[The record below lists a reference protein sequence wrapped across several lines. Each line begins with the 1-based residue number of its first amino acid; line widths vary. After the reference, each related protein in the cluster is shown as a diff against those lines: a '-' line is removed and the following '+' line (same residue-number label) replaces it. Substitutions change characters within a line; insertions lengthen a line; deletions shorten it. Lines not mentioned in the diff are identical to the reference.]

1 MSMGY
6 QSISELVTQLKI
18 IRGIAVEHEGIH
30 IAELVTGITL
40 LMLVAALTTIF
51 SKRIKQLPLTIGL
64 VFVGIGVSYAAD
76 KVPGFGSLSTF
87 ALSPDLVLFVFIP
100 TLIFES
106 AFNLNARHVMRNILP
121 ILTLA
126 VPGLLLSTAIIGFI
140 MAVFSPFDL
149 MVALLLGA
157 ILSATDPVAVISIF
171 KQLGVPERLTVL
183 VEGESLFNDA
193 TSLVLATLLIGILT
207 AGSFSGDVV
216 FSGIGEFFLVFLG
229 GAFVGWCLA
238 LAVGQVLGAIESD
251 AAIEITLST
260 ILAYFSFIIA
270 EHVFH
275 VSGIM
280 AVVAAG
286 IMMGSWG
293 KTKISPSTEEFMEHF
308 WEYLAYLAN
317 VLIFLMVGMQ
327 VDLVALWASIDLIA
341 LVCVGM
347 LISRAVVVFGVVP
360 LLGKLPGA
368 EAIGMPYRMVMY
380 WGGLRGAIALAIVL
394 AMPEFEYKDTLVAV
408 VMGAVIFTLV
418 IQGLSIETLVKKLKL
433 NQLSIADQLAKLEG
447 DRDARSEGLSRLD
460 RLASGGLFSQRIA
473 DNIKEKGDRQ
483 IGDLNGEISSI
494 HKDMDT
500 DEMLRTLALRC
511 MVREKARYRELFAQ
525 GLVNEWA
532 YRELDH
538 TINVQMDSIR
548 HSDGLPNASIETS
561 IGKRFSLVLMAVMGF
576 IPGTRGSLEGLR
588 TQWIVRDYGVAWG
601 RYRGCQSVLTR
612 LTQLAGSEIDA
623 NSVERLN
630 SIYEDIAS
638 QSKAQIDEVAEQYPE
653 FVETM
658 QEQLGQRLMLIAE
671 HDSVEHSKELG
682 VIQSGIASSILK
694 DQAERLRTLA
704 QDNMSACF
712 EIEIDELLAKV
723 PLFAEIDPAQYEVI
737 AARLYSRTVPR
748 GTDIIRQ
755 GQIGDSMFLIA
766 RGIANVSVVDSGESR
781 QLATLYAGDFF
792 GESALLHDTPRNAT
806 ATAATPCS
814 MYELK
819 RSDLD
824 KICAD
829 YPKIREGVEKVDEQ
843 RKLQNTSMNG

>member
-1 MSMGY
+1 MG
-6 QSISELVTQLKI
+6 
-18 IRGIAVEHEGIH
+18 HEGIH
-30 IAELVTGITL
+30 LAELVTGITL

-64 VFVGIGVSYAAD
+64 VFVGMAVSYAAD
-76 KVPGFGSLSTF
+76 NVPGFGSLATF

-106 AFNLNARHVMRNILP
+106 AFNLNARHVMRNIVP

-126 VPGLLLSTAIIGFI
+126 VPGLLISTAIIGFI
-140 MAVFSPFDL
+140 MAIFSPFDL

-216 FSGIGEFFLVFLG
+216 FSGVGEFFIVFIG
-229 GAFVGWCLA
+229 GALVGWLLA
-238 LAVGQVLGAIESD
+238 LAVGQVLGAVESD

-327 VDLVALWASIDLIA
+327 VDLAALWASIDLIA
-341 LVCVGM
+341 LVFVAM
-347 LISRAVVVFGVVP
+347 LISRGVVVFGVTP

-394 AMPEFEYKDTLVAV
+394 AMPAFEYKDTLVAV

-433 NQLSIADQLAKLEG
+433 DHLSIADQLAKLEG
-447 DRDARSEGLSRLD
+447 DREARVEGLERMA
-460 RLASGGLFSQRIA
+460 RLANSGMFSQRIA
-473 DNIKEKGDRQ
+473 GNIKEKGER
-483 IGDLNGEISSI
+483 EISDLAENI
-494 HKDMDT
+494 VEVLGGMDA
-500 DEMLRTLALRC
+500 DEMLRILALRC
-511 MVREKARYRELFAQ
+511 QVREKARYRELFAQ

-532 YRELDH
+532 YRELDY
-538 TINVQMDSIR
+538 TVDVQMDSVR
-548 HSDGLPNASIETS
+548 HSNGLPSATMEVS
-561 IGKRFSLVLMAVMGF
+561 IGKRFSLLLMAAIGGL
-576 IPGTRGSLEGLR
+576 PGLR
-588 TQWIVRDYGVAWG
+588 GWLEEQRSHWIVRDYGVAWG
-601 RYRGCQSVLTR
+601 RYRGCQTVLSR
-612 LTQLAGSEIDA
+612 LSELAGSEIDA
-623 NSVERLN
+623 NSVERLK
-630 SIYEDIAS
+630 SVYEDIGQQA
-638 QSKAQIDEVAEQYPE
+638 KAQIDEVSELYPE

-671 HDSVEHSKELG
+671 HDAVEHRKEQG
-682 VIQSGIASSILK
+682 VIQSGIASAILK
-694 DQAERLRTLA
+694 DQSERLRTLA
-704 QDNMSACF
+704 KDNMSACF
-712 EIEIDELLAKV
+712 EIEVDELLAKV
-723 PLFAEIDPAQYEVI
+723 PLFAAVDPAQYGII
-737 AARLYSRTVPR
+737 AAHLRSRTVPR

-755 GQIGDSMFLIA
+755 GQMSDSMFLIA
-766 RGIANVSVVDSGESR
+766 RGIANVTRLEDGET
-781 QLATLYAGDFF
+781 QTIATLYAGDFF

-819 RSDLD
+819 RSELD
-824 KICAD
+824 KICVD
-829 YPKIREGVEKVDEQ
+829 YPYIRAGIEKIDQQ
-843 RKLQNTSMNG
+843 RLQENANKTS

>member
-1 MSMGY
+1 M
-6 QSISELVTQLKI
+6 
-18 IRGIAVEHEGIH
+18 EHEGIH

-40 LMLVAALTTIF
+40 LMLIAAVTTML
-51 SKRIKQLPLTIGL
+51 SKRVKQLPLTIGL
-64 VFVGIGVSYAAD
+64 VFVGILVSYAAD
-76 KVPGFGSLSTF
+76 NVPGFGSLTTF
-87 ALSPDLVLFVFIP
+87 VLTPDLVLFVFIP

-207 AGSFSGDVV
+207 AGTFSGDVV
-216 FSGIGEFFLVFLG
+216 ISGVGEFLVVFIG
-229 GAFVGWCLA
+229 GALVGWLLA
-238 LAVGQVLGAIESD
+238 LAVGQMLGAIESD

-308 WEYLAYLAN
+308 WEYLAFLAN

-327 VDLVALWASIDLIA
+327 VDLVALWASIDLIL
-341 LVCVGM
+341 LVFVGM

-368 EAIGMPYRMVMY
+368 EPIGVPYRMVMY

-394 AMPEFEYKDTLVAV
+394 AMPAFEYKDTLVAV

-433 NQLSIADQLAKLEG
+433 DQLSIADQLAKLEG
-447 DRDARSEGLSRLD
+447 DRDARAEGLSRLN

-483 IGDLNGEISSI
+483 IVELDEEISVVHSN
-494 HKDMDT
+494 MDT

-511 MVREKARYRELFAQ
+511 LVREKARYRELFAQ

-538 TINVQMDSIR
+538 TVNVQMDGVR
-548 HSDGLPNASIETS
+548 HSDGLPNATIETS
-561 IGKRFSLVLMAVMGF
+561 LGKRFSFVLMAVMGS
-576 IPGTRGSLEGLR
+576 IPGMRGSLEALR
-588 TQWIVRDYGVAWG
+588 TQWIVRDYAVAWS
-601 RYRGCQSVLTR
+601 RYRGCQTVLAQ
-612 LTQLAGSEIDA
+612 LTQSAGSEIDA

-638 QSKAQIDEVAEQYPE
+638 QAKAQIDEVAEQYPE

-671 HDSVEHSKELG
+671 HDAVEHAKELG
-682 VIQSGIASSILK
+682 IIQSDLASTILK
-694 DQAERLRTLA
+694 EQAERLRTLA

-712 EIEIDELLAKV
+712 EIEIDELLSKV
-723 PLFAEIDPAQYEVI
+723 PLFAEIDSAQYEVI
-737 AARLYSRTVPR
+737 AAHLQSRTIPR

-755 GQIGDSMFLIA
+755 GQMGDSMFLIA
-766 RGIANVSVVDSGESR
+766 RGIANVSLTENGTAR

-792 GESALLHDTPRNAT
+792 GESALLHDTPRNAS

-829 YPKIREGVEKVDEQ
+829 YPMIRAGVEKVDEQ
-843 RKLQNTSMNG
+843 RKQQNTTSNDQAS

>member
-1 MSMGY
+1 M
-6 QSISELVTQLKI
+6 
-18 IRGIAVEHEGIH
+18 EHEGIH
-30 IAELVTGITL
+30 IAELMTGITL
-40 LMLVAALTTIF
+40 LMLVAAITTIF
-51 SKRIKQLPLTIGL
+51 SKKIDKLPLTIGL
-64 VFVGIGVSYAAD
+64 VFVGIGVSYAAEY
-76 KVPGFGSLSTF
+76 VPGFGSLSTF
-87 ALSPDLVLFVFIP
+87 ELSPDLVLFVFIP

-171 KQLGVPERLTVL
+171 KSLGVPERLTVL

-207 AGSFSGDVV
+207 AGTFSGDVV
-216 FSGIGEFFLVFLG
+216 VSGVGEFFVVFLG
-229 GAFVGWCLA
+229 GAFVGWLLA
-238 LAVGQVLGAIESD
+238 LAVGQMLGAIESD

-317 VLIFLMVGMQ
+317 VVIFLMVGMQ
-327 VDLVALWASIDLIA
+327 IDLVALWASIDLIL
-341 LVCVGM
+341 LVFVGM

-360 LLGKLPGA
+360 LIGKFRGV

-394 AMPEFEYKDTLVAV
+394 SMPEFEYKDTLVAV
-408 VMGAVIFTLV
+408 VMGAVVFTLV
-418 IQGLSIETLVKKLKL
+418 IQGLSIEFLVKKLKL
-433 NQLSIADQLAKLEG
+433 DQLSLSDQLTKLEG
-447 DRDARSEGLSRLD
+447 DREARAEGLSRMDL
-460 RLASGGLFSQRIA
+460 LATSGLFSQRIA
-473 DNIKEKGDRQ
+473 DNIKEKGERQ
-483 IGDLNGEISSI
+483 IDGLDSEISGI
-494 HKDMDT
+494 HGAMDN
-500 DEMLRTLALRC
+500 DEMLRILALRC
-511 MVREKARYRELFAQ
+511 LVREKARYRELFSQ

-532 YRELDH
+532 YRELNH
-538 TINVQMDSIR
+538 TIDVQMDSVR
-548 HSDGLPNASIETS
+548 HSDGIPSAEMETS
-561 IGKRFSLVLMAVMGF
+561 IGKRVSIILMAVMGVV
-576 IPGTRGSLEGLR
+576 PGMRRSLEALR
-588 TQWIVRDYGVAWG
+588 TQWIVRDYAVAWG
-601 RYRGCQSVLTR
+601 RYRGCQSVLTQ
-612 LTQLAGSEIDA
+612 LTKLAGSEIDA
-623 NSVERLN
+623 NSIERLN

-638 QSKAQIDEVAEQYPE
+638 QAKAQIDEVGEQYPE

-671 HDSVEHSKELG
+671 HDAVEHSKELG
-682 VIQSGIASSILK
+682 VIQSGIASAILK
-694 DQAERLRTLA
+694 DQSERLRVLA

-723 PLFAEIDPAQYEVI
+723 PLFSEIDPEQYEVI
-737 AARLYSRTVPR
+737 AAHLLSTTVPR

-755 GQIGDSMFLIA
+755 GQMGDSIFLIA
-766 RGIANVSVVDSGESR
+766 RGIANVSLTEDGESR
-781 QLATLYAGDFF
+781 KLATLYAG
-792 GESALLHDTPRNAT
+792 
-806 ATAATPCS
+806 
-814 MYELK
+814 
-819 RSDLD
+819 
-824 KICAD
+824 
-829 YPKIREGVEKVDEQ
+829 
-843 RKLQNTSMNG
+843 

>member
-1 MSMGY
+1 M
-6 QSISELVTQLKI
+6 
-18 IRGIAVEHEGIH
+18 EHEGIH
-30 IAELVTGITL
+30 IAELVTGVTL
-40 LMLVAALTTIF
+40 LMLVAAVTTML
-51 SKRIKQLPLTIGL
+51 SKRIDKLPLTIGL
-64 VFVGIGVSYAAD
+64 VFVGIGVSYAAEY
-76 KVPGFGSLSTF
+76 VPGFGSLSTF

-126 VPGLLLSTAIIGFI
+126 VPGLLLSTAIIGAI
-140 MAVFSPFDL
+140 MYAFSPFEL

-216 FSGIGEFFLVFLG
+216 VSGLGEFLVVFLG
-229 GAFVGWCLA
+229 GAFVGWLLA
-238 LAVGQVLGAIESD
+238 LAVGQMLGSIESD

-327 VDLVALWASIDLIA
+327 IDLVALWASIDLIL
-341 LVCVGM
+341 LVFVGM

-360 LLGKLPGA
+360 LIGKFRGA
-368 EAIGMPYRMVMY
+368 EAIEMPYRMVMY
-380 WGGLRGAIALAIVL
+380 WGGLRGAIALAIAL
-394 AMPEFEYKDTLVAV
+394 SLPAFEYKDELIAV
-408 VMGAVIFTLV
+408 VMGAVVFTLV
-418 IQGLSIETLVKKLKL
+418 IQGLSIEFLVKKLKL
-433 NQLSIADQLAKLEG
+433 DELSLSDQLTKLEG
-447 DRDARSEGLSRLD
+447 DRDARAEGLSRMD
-460 RLASGGLFSQRIA
+460 RLANSGLFSQRIA

-483 IGDLNGEISSI
+483 IEALDAEISGI
-494 HKDMDT
+494 HGSMDT
-500 DEMLRTLALRC
+500 DEMLRILALRC

-525 GLVNEWA
+525 GLINEWA
-532 YRELDH
+532 YRELNH
-538 TINVQMDSIR
+538 TIDVQMDSVR
-548 HSDGLPNASIETS
+548 HSDGLPNSEMETS
-561 IGKRFSLVLMAVMGF
+561 LGKRFSLVLMAIMVF
-576 IPGTRGSLEGLR
+576 IPGMRRTLESVR

-601 RYRGCQSVLTR
+601 RYRGCQSVLTQ
-612 LTQLAGSEIDA
+612 LTKLAGSEIDA

-630 SIYEDIAS
+630 SIYEDIAGQVKS
-638 QSKAQIDEVAEQYPE
+638 QIDEVAEQYPE

-671 HDSVEHSKELG
+671 HDAVEHAKELG
-682 VIQSGIASSILK
+682 IIQSGIASSILK

-723 PLFAEIDPAQYEVI
+723 PLFSEIAPEQYGVI
-737 AARLYSRTVPR
+737 AAHLRSTTVPR

-766 RGIANVSVVDSGESR
+766 RGIANVSVTDNGETR
-781 QLATLYAGDFF
+781 NVATLYAGDFF

-806 ATAATPCS
+806 AKAATPCS

-819 RSDLD
+819 RSELD

-829 YPKIREGVEKVDEQ
+829 YPEIRAGVEKVDAQ
-843 RKLQNTSMNG
+843 RQQSNTKLGQTS

>member
-1 MSMGY
+1 
-6 QSISELVTQLKI
+6 
-18 IRGIAVEHEGIH
+18 VEHEGIH

-40 LMLVAALTTIF
+40 LMLVAAITTMF
-51 SKRIKQLPLTIGL
+51 SKKIDKLPLTIGL
-64 VFVGIGVSYAAD
+64 VFVGIGVSYAAQY
-76 KVPGFGSLSTF
+76 VPGFGSLSTF

-207 AGSFSGDVV
+207 AGTFSGDVV
-216 FSGIGEFFLVFLG
+216 FSGFGEFLVVFLG
-229 GAFVGWCLA
+229 GAFVGWLLA
-238 LAVGQVLGAIESD
+238 LAVGQMLGAIESD

-327 VDLVALWASIDLIA
+327 IDLVALWASIDLIL
-341 LVCVGM
+341 LVFVGM

-360 LLGKLPGA
+360 LIGKFRGS

-394 AMPEFEYKDTLVAV
+394 SMPEFEYKDTLVAV
-408 VMGAVIFTLV
+408 VMGAVVFTLV
-418 IQGLSIETLVKKLKL
+418 IQGLSIEFLVKKLKL
-433 NQLSIADQLAKLEG
+433 NQLSLSDQLTKLEG
-447 DRDARSEGLSRLD
+447 DRDARAEGLSRMDL
-460 RLASGGLFSQRIA
+460 LATSGLFSQRIA
-473 DNIKEKGDRQ
+473 DNIKQKGDRQ
-483 IGDLNGEISSI
+483 IEDLDTEISSI
-494 HKDMDT
+494 HGAMDT
-500 DEMLRTLALRC
+500 DEMLRILALRC
-511 MVREKARYRELFAQ
+511 LVREKARYRELFAQ
-525 GLVNEWA
+525 GLINEWA
-532 YRELDH
+532 YRELNH
-538 TINVQMDSIR
+538 TIDVQMDSVR
-548 HSDGLPNASIETS
+548 HSDGTPSAHIETS
-561 IGKRFSLVLMAVMGF
+561 IGKRVSLVLMVVMGVV
-576 IPGTRGSLEGLR
+576 PGMRRSLEALR
-588 TQWIVRDYGVAWG
+588 TQWIVRDYAVAWG
-601 RYRGCQSVLTR
+601 RYRGCQSVLTQ
-612 LTQLAGSEIDA
+612 LTKLAGSEIDA

-638 QSKAQIDEVAEQYPE
+638 QAKSQIDEVGEQYPE

-671 HDSVEHSKELG
+671 HDAVEHAKELG
-682 VIQSGIASSILK
+682 VIQSGIASAILK

-723 PLFAEIDPAQYEVI
+723 PLFSEIDPEQYDVI
-737 AARLYSRTVPR
+737 AAHLRSTTVPR

-755 GQIGDSMFLIA
+755 GQMGDSMFLIA
-766 RGIANVSVVDSGESR
+766 RGIANVSLAEDGESR
-781 QLATLYAGDFF
+781 NLATLYAGDFF

-819 RSDLD
+819 RSELD

-829 YPKIREGVEKVDEQ
+829 YPEIRAGVEKVDAQ
-843 RKLQNTSMNG
+843 RQQSNTTAGQTS

>member
-1 MSMGY
+1 
-6 QSISELVTQLKI
+6 
-18 IRGIAVEHEGIH
+18 VEHEGVH

-40 LMLVAALTTIF
+40 LMLVAAVTTML
-51 SKRIKQLPLTIGL
+51 SKRIDKLPLTIGL
-64 VFVGIGVSYAAD
+64 VFVGIAVSFAAD
-76 KVPGFGSLSTF
+76 YVPGFGSLKTF
-87 ALSPDLVLFVFIP
+87 ILTPDLVLFVFIP

-106 AFNLNARHVMRNILP
+106 AFNLNARYVMHNILP
-121 ILTLA
+121 IITLA
-126 VPGLLLSTAIIGFI
+126 VPGLLISTAIIGFI
-140 MAVFSPFDL
+140 MSVFSPFDL

-157 ILSATDPVAVISIF
+157 ILSATDPVAVIAIF

-193 TSLVLATLLIGILT
+193 TSLVLATLLIGILS
-207 AGSFSGDVV
+207 AGTFSGDVV
-216 FSGIGEFFLVFLG
+216 FSGIGEFFVVFLG
-229 GAFVGWCLA
+229 GAFVGWL
-238 LAVGQVLGAIESD
+238 LAVAAGYLLGVTESD
-251 AAIEITLST
+251 PAIEITLST

-327 VDLVALWASIDLIA
+327 VDLVALWSSIDLIVLA
-341 LVCVGM
+341 FVAM

-360 LLGKLPGA
+360 LLGKFPGA

-394 AMPEFEYKDTLVAV
+394 SLPAFEYKDTLVAV
-408 VMGAVIFTLV
+408 VMGAVVFTLV
-418 IQGLSIETLVKKLKL
+418 IQGLSIESLVKRLKL

-447 DRDARSEGLSRLD
+447 DRDARDEGLSRLD
-460 RLASGGLFSQRIA
+460 RLANTGLFSQRVA
-473 DNIKEKGDRQ
+473 DTIKDKGERQ
-483 IGDLNGEISSI
+483 IEELNVSISGL
-494 HKDMDT
+494 HMEMDT
-500 DEMLRTLALRC
+500 DEMLKTLALRC

-525 GLVNEWA
+525 GLINEWA
-532 YRELDH
+532 FRELNH
-538 TINVQMDSIR
+538 TIDVQMDSVR
-548 HSDGLPNASIETS
+548 YSGGLPSATMEVS
-561 IGKRFSLVLMAVMGF
+561 IGKRFSYVLMNVMAF
-576 IPGTRGSLEGLR
+576 IPGVRSSLEALR
-588 TQWIVRDYGVAWG
+588 TQWIVRDYAVAWG
-601 RYRGCQSVLTR
+601 RYRGCQSVLTQ
-612 LTQLAGSEIDA
+612 LTKLAGSEIDA

-630 SIYEDIAS
+630 AIYEDIAT
-638 QSKAQIDEVAEQYPE
+638 QAKAQIDEVGEQYPE

-671 HDSVEHSKELG
+671 HSSVEHSKSLG
-682 VIQSGIASSILK
+682 IIPSGIASSILK
-694 DQAERLRTLA
+694 EQAIRLRTLA
-704 QDNMSACF
+704 QDNVTACF
-712 EIEIDELLAKV
+712 EIEVDELLAKV
-723 PLFAEIDPAQYEVI
+723 PLFSEVDPDQYDVI
-737 AARLYSRTVPR
+737 ASYLRSTTIPR

-755 GQIGDSMFLIA
+755 GQMGDSMFLIA
-766 RGIANVSVVDSGESR
+766 RGIANVTVQDDGESR
-781 QLATLYAGDFF
+781 NLATLYAGDFF

-829 YPKIREGVEKVDEQ
+829 YPAIRAGVEKVDAQ
-843 RKLQNTSMNG
+843 RKQSNAASTS